1 MALDEFGM
9 TTRTKNI
16 DVMYAVAPYQKKSE
30 NGGTV
35 PLTFK
40 HALSQVMFKAETE
53 DSSIEVMIEKMFIHN
68 VKRSGTFIF
77 PTILD
82 NGGTSTV
89 DNSAWQSSKF
99 YDYTIGMNHSPMSV
113 PHAGV
118 EISGGENAML
128 FIPQHLTSWDRVN
141 GGIAVAD
148 THNQSYL
155 QITCKIW
162 HGEHYFV
169 GAAAGEDEYGDIY
182 VPFEADWQPGKR
194 YIYTLKFGGG
204 YKETGEE
211 IDLMPITFSAS
222 VENWDDASG
231 DEIKHPDL

>member
-99 YDYTIGMNHSPMSV
+99 YDYLNS
-113 PHAGV
+113 A
-118 EISGGENAML
+118 
-128 FIPQHLTSWDRVN
+128 
-141 GGIAVAD
+141 
-148 THNQSYL
+148 
-155 QITCKIW
+155 
-162 HGEHYFV
+162 
-169 GAAAGEDEYGDIY
+169 
-182 VPFEADWQPGKR
+182 
-194 YIYTLKFGGG
+194 TL
-204 YKETGEE
+204 
-211 IDLMPITFSAS
+211 
-222 VENWDDASG
+222 
-231 DEIKHPDL
+231 